1 MNDKAYFRKKY
12 KDLRSQLDVDAVDE
26 MSMEIANRVLELPI
40 WRETYYHTFL
50 SISEKKEVDTQYLL
64 HILHG
69 RDKSVVVPKS
79 NFNTLELEHYLL
91 QENTPVKVSNYGIP
105 EPQSGILI
113 PPEQLDVVFV
123 PLLAFDQNGGRVGYG
138 KGFYDR
144 FLSRCKKE
152 AVFVGLSFFD
162 AEETVPTASNDIPL
176 NYCVTPSE
184 VYTFVGK

>member
-1 MNDKAYFRKKY
+1 MNDKAFFRKKY
-12 KDLRSQLDVDAVDE
+12 KALRSQLDADSVDE
-26 MSMEIANRVLELPI
+26 MSLEIANQALELPI
-40 WRETYYHTFL
+40 WEHTYYHTFM

-79 NFNTLELEHYLL
+79 NFDTFELEHYLL
-91 QENTPVKVSNYGIP
+91 QENTPIKVSNYGIP
-105 EPQSGILI
+105 EPQHGILI

-144 FLSRCKKE
+144 FLSKCKKE

-162 AEETVPTASNDIPL
+162 AEEIVPTTPNDIPL
-176 NYCVTPSE
+176 KYCVTPSE
-184 VYTFVGK
+184 IYTLKAE